1 MTEQQYFYTYSTL
14 NQVLVDQVRQGNV
27 YVAYG
32 IEKAIIKLQED
43 YRKQLDDEPKE
54 VIEGC

>member
-1 MTEQQYFYTYSTL
+1 MTEQQYFDTYSTL

-54 VIEGC
+54 VIEEC

>member
-1 MTEQQYFYTYSTL
+1 MTEQQYFDTYSTL

-32 IEKAIIKLQED
+32 LEKAIIKLQED
-43 YRKQLDDEPKE
+43 YRKQLDNAPKE
-54 VIEGC
+54 VIEEC